1 MRCGPKFSPANR
13 RYQLRFWSAMTAYVV
28 LVAMISWITP
38 IDHLPD
44 GWRHAAALLPV
55 IPIGVVIWAMAR
67 ALEEMEDE
75 YFRLLQ
81 ARSMLLAT
89 GILLLG
95 ATAWGFL
102 QEYTDLPPFPVI
114 ILFPCWCAAWGVSAA
129 WVSWRVR

>member
-1 MRCGPKFSPANR
+1 MSRSKWSPANR
-13 RYQLRFWSAMTAYVV
+13 RYQRRFWPAMIAYVALVV
-28 LVAMISWITP
+28 LISWVTP
-38 IDHLPD
+38 IENLPD
-44 GWRHAAALLPV
+44 GPKHAAALLPV

-67 ALEEMEDE
+67 LLEEQEDE

-89 GILLLG
+89 GVILLG

-114 ILFPCWCAAWGVSAA
+114 ILFPCWCAAWSLTSA
-129 WVSWRVR
+129 WVAWRAR